1 MQRGITTSRYQ
12 NRLREVRLR
21 ALISSQA
28 KLARLSG
35 ICRTTICAL
44 EGNRITL
51 SIGYA
56 LRLKK
61 ILKCSLDDLYEEIP
75 CERRRRGTKDAK
87 SKGS

>member
-1 MQRGITTSRYQ
+1 MPRRMIRYRYT
-12 NRLREVRLR
+12 NRLKEVRLQ

-28 KLARLSG
+28 ELARLSS

-44 EGNRITL
+44 ESNRINL

-61 ILKCSLDDLYEEIP
+61 VLKCSLDDLYEEIP
-75 CERRRRGTKDAK
+75 DEQAGCEKANVRRR
-87 SKGS
+87 